1 VIALRWSWT
10 FALLACRPA
19 SPPAEPAAPP
29 PPVAADTEEPVEA
42 PPEPAASA
50 PNEPVGEPTPVAG
63 PVAYTIED
71 NRLAL
76 PKPLVFAEGQAV
88 LVRGSEDALE
98 HIRGYLAAKDY
109 VTTMRIEAHVV
120 GPDAQALSERR
131 ALAVAKW
138 LVAHGVDCKR
148 VLPVGFGENKP
159 IADNSSPEGRAQN
172 TRVEAVNAALRG
184 RPIGGMPLD
193 GAGNPAGDP
202 CQ

>member
-1 VIALRWSWT
+1 MVALRWSWT
-10 FALLACRPA
+10 FVLLACRPA
-19 SPPAEPAAPP
+19 TEPAAPP
-29 PPVAADTEEPVEA
+29 PEPAAEETAIEA
-42 PPEPAASA
+42 PSEPAASA
-50 PNEPVGEPTPVAG
+50 PLEPVGEPTPVAG
-63 PVAYTIED
+63 PVAYKVED
-71 NRLAL
+71 NRLVL
-76 PKPLVFAEGQAV
+76 PKPLVFAEGEAV

-109 VTTMRIEAHVV
+109 VTTMRIEGHVV

-148 VLPVGFGENKP
+148 LLPVGFGETKP
-159 IADNSSPEGRAQN
+159 VADNASPEGRAQN
-172 TRVEAVNAALRG
+172 TRVEAVNAGLRG

-193 GAGNPAGDP
+193 GAGQPAGDP

>member
-1 VIALRWSWT
+1 V
-10 FALLACRPA
+10 
-19 SPPAEPAAPP
+19 EAATEP
-29 PPVAADTEEPVEA
+29 PPVSSVATPGELAE
-42 PPEPAASA
+42 SA
-50 PNEPVGEPTPVAG
+50 PIVPVGEPTPVAG
-63 PVAYTIED
+63 PVAYKIED

-76 PKPLVFAEGQAV
+76 PQPLVFAAGQDV

-109 VTTMRIEAHVV
+109 VTTLRIEGHVV

-184 RPIGGMPLD
+184 RPIGGMPLE
-193 GAGNPAGDP
+193 GGGNPAGDP

>member
-1 VIALRWSWT
+1 VVALRWSWT

-19 SPPAEPAAPP
+19 PSAEPAALP
-29 PPVAADTEEPVEA
+29 
-42 PPEPAASA
+42 PPEPAAEAPVETPSEPAVSA
-50 PNEPVGEPTPVAG
+50 PIEPVGEPTPVAG
-63 PVAYTIED
+63 PVAYTVED
-71 NRLAL
+71 NRLVL
-76 PKPLVFAEGQAV
+76 PKPVVFAAGQEV

>member
-1 VIALRWSWT
+1 MVALRWSWT

-19 SPPAEPAAPP
+19 APPEPAVEP
-29 PPVAADTEEPVEA
+29 PPVQATEGPVEA
-42 PPEPAASA
+42 PPEPAESA
-50 PNEPVGEPTPVAG
+50 PIEPLGEPSPVAG
-63 PVAYTIED
+63 PVAYKVED
-71 NRLAL
+71 NRLVL
-76 PKPLVFAEGQAV
+76 PKSLVFAAGQDV

-109 VTTMRIEAHVV
+109 VSTMRIEGHVV
-120 GPDAQALSERR
+120 GADAQGLSERR

-148 VLPVGFGENKP
+148 VLPVGFGDSKP
-159 IADNSSPEGRAQN
+159 VADNSSPEGQARN
-172 TRVEAVNAALRG
+172 SRVEAVNAGLRG

-193 GAGNPAGDP
+193 GAGKPAGDP